1 MNQQL
6 TYSDKGL
13 LHNRSYLALMAA
25 QLVSNLG
32 DWLHLLALLTMIG
45 LKWNAT
51 PWQITISML
60 CILLPMLIGGPLAG
74 MLADRMERK
83 KLMIISDIA
92 RFVIV
97 IGLVFVTELWQV
109 YLILII
115 KGAFD
120 VLFSPAKNGKLKEI
134 IPHQHMEKAVSYSSI
149 IEQGSKI
156 IGPAIGGM
164 LTAAFGVSVCFM
176 IDAAT
181 FLVSACILL
190 AVPGRRLLAEREAFS
205 VRSKGGGA
213 TDGLIVRHVEGD
225 IEHDIEG
232 DIEGEIKGEI
242 EGQMEGYIEEHVQET
257 EKISFWAEL
266 AAGIKMIVGIPLIA
280 YGTLTLAM
288 ALLVL
293 QIADSQTVVLFRE
306 IPGMSEDIFGWCITL
321 SGVGTLVSV
330 GVIQL
335 LRAWSPLTKIGVG
348 GALLGFVFA
357 LAGYVSVHIS
367 GNHFVIMTV
376 MVLFFLAGM
385 GAGMTFVP
393 FNVMLQ
399 QRTPEAMIGRVFGT
413 VTSITSA
420 ASVLGPVFGGS
431 LVTAFGPAPA
441 FMLSGGLMALIG
453 LLLLLFRPAIM
464 KRDLRSVEPVMLS
477 Q

>member
-1 MNQQL
+1 MEQKL
-6 TYSDKGL
+6 TYSEKGL
-13 LHNRSYLALMAA
+13 WRNRSYVALMGA

-32 DWLHLLALLTMIG
+32 DWLYLLALLTMIG

-51 PWQITISML
+51 PWEITITML
-60 CILLPMLIGGPLAG
+60 SILFPMLIGGPIAG
-74 MLADRMERK
+74 MLADRVERK
-83 KLMIISDIA
+83 KLMIISDVA
-92 RFVIV
+92 RFAIV
-97 IGLVFVTELWQV
+97 IGLIFVTALWQV

-115 KGAFD
+115 KGVFD

-134 IPHQHMEKAVSYSSI
+134 VPSEQMEKAVSYSSI

-164 LTAAFGVSVCFM
+164 LTAAFGVSICFM

-190 AVPGRRLLAEREAFS
+190 AVPGKKILSTVKASS
-205 VRSKGGGA
+205 V
-213 TDGLIVRHVEGD
+213 
-225 IEHDIEG
+225 
-232 DIEGEIKGEI
+232 
-242 EGQMEGYIEEHVQET
+242 QIEEKTNV
-257 EKISFWAEL
+257 EKTGFWSEL
-266 AAGIKMIVGIPLIA
+266 AAGMKLIVSIPLIA
-280 YGTLTLAM
+280 YGTLTLGM

-321 SGVGTLVSV
+321 SGVGTLASV
-330 GVIQL
+330 GIIQL
-335 LRAWSPLTKIGVG
+335 LRSWSPLTKMGVG
-348 GALLGFVFA
+348 GALLGTVFA
-357 LAGYVSVHIS
+357 LAGYASAHLPANGWVFII
-367 GNHFVIMTV
+367 IM
-376 MVLFFLAGM
+376 MLFFLAGL

-399 QRTPEAMIGRVFGT
+399 QKTPEAMIGRVFGT

-420 ASVLGPVFGGS
+420 ASVLGPVFGGT

-441 FMLSGGLMALIG
+441 FIISGGLMAVIG
-453 LLLLLFRPAIM
+453 LLLLVFRPMIM
-464 KRDLRSVEPVMLS
+464 KRDYRGTEGITVG
-477 Q
+477 